1 MTFSAVAMELWRKP
15 LVAVTTRTF
24 FGAAA
29 ERVIAASRQLD
40 TRETVFMRE

>member
-29 ERVIAASRQLD
+29 ERVIAANRQPE
-40 TRETVFMRE
+40 TKETVFMRE

>member
-1 MTFSAVAMELWRKP
+1 MELWRKP

-29 ERVIAASRQLD
+29 ERVIAAIRQAE
-40 TRETVFMRE
+40 TNETVFMRE